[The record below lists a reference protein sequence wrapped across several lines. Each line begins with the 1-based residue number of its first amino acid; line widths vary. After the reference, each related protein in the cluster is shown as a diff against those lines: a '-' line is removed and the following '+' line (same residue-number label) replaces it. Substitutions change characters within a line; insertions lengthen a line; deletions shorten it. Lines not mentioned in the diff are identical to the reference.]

1 MKERIKSIRIHIADL
16 EDLLLTS
23 TGPMRRRY
31 AEEIINAQF
40 ELSELLTRYPEAVIP
55 VINIVL
61 LSLKLFTKPVFTF
74 AP

>member
-40 ELSELLTRYPEAVIP
+40 ELTELLTRYPEVAP

-61 LSLKLFTKPVFTF
+61 LSLKLLTAPAFTF
-74 AP
+74 AR